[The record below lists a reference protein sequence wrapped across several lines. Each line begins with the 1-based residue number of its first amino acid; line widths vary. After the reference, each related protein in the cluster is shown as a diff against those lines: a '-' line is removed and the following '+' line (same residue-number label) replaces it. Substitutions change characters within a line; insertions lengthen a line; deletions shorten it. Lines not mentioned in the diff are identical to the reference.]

1 MHALPQALE
10 GHLHCTSWR
19 CSQAGTGLYSCTSR
33 LQQAPAACIA
43 PLALWQLRGL
53 FHFTSCQA
61 GARLDSCTCRLSRPR
76 LAHTSLPATAQACQQ
91 GSGLYH
97 SETWLPHNQLLIP
110 PHTRM
115 SAPAVCEGLER
126 GG

>member
-1 MHALPQALE
+1 MQA
-10 GHLHCTSWR
+10 
-19 CSQAGTGLYSCTSR
+19 
-33 LQQAPAACIA
+33 QQASACSHIAACNS
-43 PLALWQLRGL
+43 PGL
-53 FHFTSCQA
+53 S
-61 GARLDSCTCRLSRPR
+61 
-76 LAHTSLPATAQACQQ
+76 Q

-97 SETWLPHNQLLIP
+97 GETWLPHNQLLIP